1 MALIPAGEGI
11 IIQEK
16 IETIPGINTEL
27 NAKSTR
33 GGVRESFTVSG
44 LPR

>member
-1 MALIPAGEGI
+1 MALNLAGEKIGV
-11 IIQEK
+11 QEK
-16 IETIPGINTEL
+16 IETIFGINREL
-27 NAKSTR
+27 SAKSTR

>member
-1 MALIPAGEGI
+1 MALKMAGEEI
-11 IIQEK
+11 EAQEK
-16 IETIPGINTEL
+16 IETIPGINREL

-44 LPR
+44 RGR